1 MKITNKR
8 VVTILLS
15 AIVIVGM
22 AYLLSLFM
30 GSTKAEVT
38 EIQPPADLSN
48 TNPKGTEPEHETQ
61 IVLFNDKIAECDN
74 LTMQVLKMSLS
85 GDDAII
91 DVFWELKD
99 PRDWKIN
106 NAVLEIDSQSYSY
119 AGFDLVE
126 GLFHYSDGTACKIDM
141 QQLSQEDECSSDWLK
156 ETPYRIDRLIFANV
170 PRDFLSRS
178 VQLIITGMEAFPSE
192 SEYCK
197 VLNIEHIQ
205 KIMQDDFPGLELE
218 CFQKDG
224 FQGYQIKESSVF
236 AGDEKVLT
244 ILADHAVKALFGNIA
259 GLWKFELTNN

>member
-48 TNPKGTEPEHETQ
+48 TNPKGTEPEHEPQ
-61 IVLFNDKIAECDN
+61 IVLFNDKIAEYDK

-106 NAVLEIDSQSYSY
+106 NAVLEVDSQSYSH

-141 QQLSQEDECSSDWLK
+141 QQLSQEDECSNDWLK
-156 ETPYRIDRLIFANV
+156 DTPYRIDRLVFANV

-178 VQLIITGMEAFPSE
+178 IQLIITGMEAFPSE

-218 CFQKDG
+218 CFQEDG

-236 AGDEKVLT
+236 AGDEKALT

>member
-1 MKITNKR
+1 MKITKKR
-8 VVTILLS
+8 MVTILLS

-38 EIQPPADLSN
+38 AIQPPVDMAIV
-48 TNPKGTEPEHETQ
+48 NPKGEEPKHEPQ
-61 IVLFNDKIAECDN
+61 IVLFNDKIAEYDN
-74 LTMQVLKMSLS
+74 LTMQVLKISLS
-85 GDDAII
+85 GNDAII

-106 NAVLEIDSQSYSY
+106 DAVLEIDSQSYSY

-141 QQLSQEDECSSDWLK
+141 QQLSQEHECSKDWLK
-156 ETPYRIDRLIFANV
+156 ETPYRIDRLVFANV
-170 PRDFLSRS
+170 PRDLLSRS

-205 KIMQDDFPGLELE
+205 KIMQADFPGLELE
-218 CFQKDG
+218 CFQEDG

-236 AGDEKVLT
+236 AGDEKVLASLT
-244 ILADHAVKALFGNIA
+244 DHAVKALFGNMA
-259 GLWKFELTNN
+259 GIWKFELTNN